1 MQRTPCYWKLWV
13 CAGALAAAS
22 QTAHAGVIDT
32 LFGSGGTQAESP
44 NASPG
49 QRLWRLREFTA
60 IQIVP
65 REAGTAENQQPAPLQ
80 PEVLRQQLMLIQ
92 TATRGGSQPLFAVDE
107 LNELLPS
114 LVQAFKL
121 AGRGDDVLLLSAS
134 KREAGLLG
142 TPTAITARLFMT
154 GDELA
159 LIVHDTRFEFYERY
173 RGTQTEPRFTYGAR
187 TAAGGASIE
196 SSGAP
201 NRRADWLLIPMRA
214 TATAAP
220 MPTSAAPVTTGN
232 PTPLNGAEADA
243 IARRLDTIKRLRD
256 KGAITPEEYQQKR
269 KEILQHL

>member
-1 MQRTPCYWKLWV
+1 MVAASLTAR
-13 CAGALAAAS
+13 AGA
-22 QTAHAGVIDT
+22 VDT
-32 LFGSGGTQAESP
+32 LVGSGATQTERP

-60 IQIVP
+60 IQLVP
-65 REAGTAENQQPAPLQ
+65 REAGAAENQQPAALQ

-92 TATRGGSQPLFAVDE
+92 TATRTGPQPLFAADE
-107 LNELLPS
+107 LNELLPA

-134 KREAGLLG
+134 RREAGLLG
-142 TPTAITARLFMT
+142 APTAITARLFMT

-187 TAAGGASIE
+187 AAAGGASIE

-214 TATAAP
+214 TAAAP
-220 MPTSAAPVTTGN
+220 MPTSAAPGAART
-232 PTPLNGAEADA
+232 PTQLNSTDADA
-243 IARRLDTIKRLRD
+243 IERRLDTIKRLRD